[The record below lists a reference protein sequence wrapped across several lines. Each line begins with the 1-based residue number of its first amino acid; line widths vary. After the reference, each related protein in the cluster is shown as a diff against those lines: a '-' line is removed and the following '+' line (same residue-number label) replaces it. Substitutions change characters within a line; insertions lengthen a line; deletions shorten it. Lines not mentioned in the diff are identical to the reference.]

1 MLNRRLMALVPKS
14 RKYILGNVV
23 LQWIALVA
31 NIVCMWAVA
40 MVLTGAFMQD
50 VHMEYV
56 GVIVAALLVK
66 AVCIRYAGRMSFLSV
81 KEVKKKLRVMIYQ
94 KMIRLGT
101 SYQEH
106 TSTSDV
112 VQCATDGA
120 EQLEAYFGSY
130 APQLLYAG
138 LASLT
143 VFVVIFMID
152 PIAALI
158 LFVCIPLI
166 PLSIVFVQKVAK
178 RLLARYWTGYTRL
191 GDTFLE
197 DLRGLVTAK
206 LYGAD
211 ERMRVAM
218 NRESEQFRK
227 VTMRVLSMQLNSII
241 VMDLIAY
248 GGAALGMLAGLH
260 AFAFGTA
267 SVTGCLLIIL
277 LSADFFLPL
286 RALGSYFH
294 TAMNGMAAAERIF
307 KLLDAQEGQ
316 DGVEEAL
323 GPFTITMHDVSFA
336 YDKEREVLHHVDM
349 TFPARSLTA
358 IVGESGCGKSTIAA
372 LIAGRYRN
380 YTGTVKL
387 GDTSLKAVKEE
398 SLLRHVTYVS
408 HNSTL
413 FKGTVEDV
421 LRMGKEDASV
431 EEMYAV
437 LQQVSIYDFVKE
449 NGDLG
454 MVIEEGGANL
464 SGGQKQRLALARALL
479 HNSDVYI
486 FDEASSNIDAESE
499 DVILHVIRQLVK
511 QHTVIM
517 ITHRMKN
524 AEDADCIYVVDDGCL
539 VGHGTHAELMH
550 TCPLYQRMKVAQAD
564 LESLLVGGAA

>member
-56 GVIVAALLVK
+56 GVIVVALLVK
-66 AVCIRYAGRMSFLSV
+66 AVCIRYAGRMSFLSA